1 MAENTGLVRRALR
14 SYTLYVVIG
23 VVVGAI
29 AAPIVAAGLS
39 SGGSETSSDGTVAVV
54 TIAGTIDGGT
64 AAGVTGALERAR
76 DDPSVEA
83 VVLVINSGGGSAAAS
98 EQLYLSVRRTAAEM
112 PVVASIDASAAS
124 GAYYAAAPADR
135 IVVKPASTVGSIG
148 VLAELPQT
156 VEPNQIVG
164 ASGPNKLA
172 GSDVREFLYIIESLQ
187 RAFVG
192 AVVDNRGDEIELSR
206 SEIEQARV
214 YSGGQAVENGLADQL
229 GDRTTAARVAAA
241 EAELERYRLRQLQTT
256 NGTTRFLSRDAYLAS
271 ETDRATVV
279 DDDYLL
285 GDGNGPT
292 FLMVSGLYLSETDR
306 TVSAQRL
313 PSPDAVNA
321 TDTAQT
327 ATAEMEQTNQTNRTN
342 QTDTAATGAG
352 ATETDSVE
360 TSDGATTAQAGDRHE
375 PVHPTA
381 AAPRGGVA

>member
-1 MAENTGLVRRALR
+1 VAENTGLVRRALR

-192 AVVDNRGDEIELSR
+192 AVVDNRGDEIKLSR

-241 EAELERYRLRQLQTT
+241 RRSW
-256 NGTTRFLSRDAYLAS
+256 NGTGSDSSRRRTGRPGS
-271 ETDRATVV
+271 SRVTPTSRARPTEPPSSTTTTCSGTV
-279 DDDYLL
+279 
-285 GDGNGPT
+285 
-292 FLMVSGLYLSETDR
+292 
-306 TVSAQRL
+306 
-313 PSPDAVNA
+313 
-321 TDTAQT
+321 TA
-327 ATAEMEQTNQTNRTN
+327 RR
-342 QTDTAATGAG
+342 
-352 ATETDSVE
+352 S
-360 TSDGATTAQAGDRHE
+360 
-375 PVHPTA
+375 
-381 AAPRGGVA
+381 